1 MSKKTTSIKTVLPS
15 FTPVAVVD
23 IGSNSVRL
31 VVYDGLRRA
40 PSPVFNEKVLCGLG
54 RGVAATGMMNQKGV
68 ERALVA
74 LARFGALCEQI
85 GVGDCFAIA
94 TAAAREAKNGPQF
107 IKDAQ
112 LALGREIK
120 VLTGKEEAEFAA
132 MGIVSSIP
140 DADGVV
146 GDLGGG
152 SLELVDVKDGKNQG
166 GVTLP
171 LGPFRL
177 MDAIEESGRDPK
189 EIVEEAL
196 IKTGMMEA
204 IKGRRFY
211 AVGGAW
217 RSLAKLHM
225 QQSAHPLSVLQQYT
239 IVPTAARSVSILVG
253 GMAEKE
259 LKNTD
264 IIAKKRAETLPLAAL
279 VLDRLLT
286 LGQPDEVVFSAF
298 GVREGVLFAKLPDD
312 KKSSDPLLAGCWD
325 FARRYARSPE
335 HEEELR
341 DWTDDLFGNELF
353 EESKADK
360 KMRHAACLLA
370 DIGWRASPD
379 YRGPRALNLI
389 TQANIVGVDHPGR
402 AFLALT
408 IFYRYQGPVKTK
420 APDNLASLI
429 TNKTN
434 DRARQVAAILRLAY
448 CLTAAMPGTLPKLK
462 LALNDKKIL
471 QLTLPES
478 LENLIGEIV
487 DKRLEQLADLIDCK
501 AEIVIKKNK

>member
-1 MSKKTTSIKTVLPS
+1 MSKNVTNIKPILPS
-15 FTPVAVVD
+15 FSPVAVVD

-40 PSPVFNEKVLCGLG
+40 PSPVFNEKILCGLG

-85 GVGDCFAIA
+85 GVSDCFAIA

-112 LALGREIK
+112 VALGREIK
-120 VLTGKEEAEFAA
+120 VLSGKQEAEYAA

-152 SLELVDVKDGKNQG
+152 SLELVDVKNGKNQG

-177 MDAIEESGRDPK
+177 MDAIEQSGRDPK

-196 IKTGMMEA
+196 IATGMMEA

-225 QQSAHPLSVLQQYT
+225 QQSGHPLSVLQQYSL
-239 IVPTAARSVSILVG
+239 VPTAARSVSILVG

-264 IIAKKRAETLPLAAL
+264 VIAKKRAETLPLAAL

-286 LGQPDEVVFSAF
+286 LGQPELVVFSAF
-298 GVREGVLFAKLPDD
+298 GVREGVLFSKLTKE
-312 KKSSDPLLAGCWD
+312 KKALDPLLAGCWD

-335 HEEELR
+335 HEKELC
-341 DWTDDLFGNELF
+341 DWTDVLFSNPLF
-353 EESKADK
+353 AESDREKHL
-360 KMRHAACLLA
+360 RHAACLLA

-379 YRGPRALNLI
+379 YRGARSLNLI
-389 TQANIVGVDHPGR
+389 TQANIVGVNHPGR

-408 IFYRYQGPVKTK
+408 IFYRYQGPVKTE

-429 TNKTN
+429 NNKTRE
-434 DRARQVAAILRLAY
+434 RARQIAAVLRLAY
-448 CLTAAMPGTLPKLK
+448 CLTAAMPSMLPKLR
-462 LALNDKKIL
+462 LLVNDKKSL
-471 QLTLPES
+471 QLILPEN
-478 LENLIGEIV
+478 LENLTGEIV
-487 DKRLEQLADLIDCK
+487 DKRLSQLADLIGCK
-501 AEIVIKKNK
+501 SEIVIEKNS